1 VPSLRQN
8 FNYPEQLMN
17 KYLLVFL
24 SLLSSCSFFI
34 NQIDKDA
41 LIAEDKSKSTAPQ
54 NLALVFSH
62 NLSGETHP
70 CGCRHFPLGGLPQVA
85 GLFHNLSS
93 SAEVFY
99 VDTGDTF
106 FPSSAIPSTMKDS
119 LSFAANNLAL
129 GLDQMGLKYIVPG
142 DQDFAMGIE
151 FLKKLA
157 NSRKFEFLL
166 SNLSDES
173 IIKHKRFAV
182 IERNRSKIFM
192 IGFVAPD
199 VFNDKNSELF
209 TDVASTLPKIIE
221 ELKGQGFDSDNPY
234 HRLVVLSHAGI
245 DPDEKLATQFPFI
258 DWIIGAHSQSFLRF
272 SRDIGKVKIVQTLSK
287 NHYVGNI
294 NIDTNAKK
302 TSDTYVLHEVRDEL
316 EKSIPSNPFNKF
328 IANHKTRMNEIQL
341 QEQAHMGNEVVS
353 NAALAKYKPV
363 ASCIECHKPQVNFWQ
378 GTPHS
383 IAYTS
388 LMNVREQNNLQC
400 IKCHSLG
407 LGDPKGFTNAK
418 NMISFKSKPIID
430 YWNQAHALSSN
441 VQSVRKLTSSE
452 IRAVSKKWME
462 FDQKSEVK
470 NNFAN
475 VQCLNCHSVQD
486 EHPFNSDMQQTH
498 EQKTAHLKSKCI
510 SCHTADQ
517 SPEWY
522 DKNLK
527 NLNEKYFAQ
536 KFKKLSCPL
545 LQ

>member
-1 VPSLRQN
+1 
-8 FNYPEQLMN
+8 MK

-24 SLLSSCSFFI
+24 FLISSCSFFI
-34 NQIDKDA
+34 KQIDKDA
-41 LIAEDKSKSTAPQ
+41 MVAEDKSKSQ
-54 NLALVFSH
+54 NPKTLALVFSH

-85 GLFHNLSS
+85 GLFHNLSKN
-93 SAEVFY
+93 AEVFY

-106 FPSSAIPSTMKDS
+106 FPSSVIPKSMKDS

-151 FLKKLA
+151 FLKNLA
-157 NSRKFEFLL
+157 NTRNFEFLL
-166 SNLSDES
+166 SNLANES
-173 IIKHKRFAV
+173 LIKHKRFAV
-182 IERNRSKIFM
+182 IERNHSKIFL

-199 VFNDKNSELF
+199 VFNDKTSDLF
-209 TDVASTLPKIIE
+209 TDVATTLPKIIE
-221 ELKGQGFDSDNPY
+221 ELKAQGYNSENPF

-245 DPDEKLATQFPFI
+245 DPDEKLAAQFPFI

-272 SRDIGKVKIVQTLSK
+272 SRDVGNVKIVQTLSK

-302 TSDTYVLHEVRDEL
+302 DSDTYVLHEVRDEL
-316 EKSIPSNPFNKF
+316 EKSIPSNPFTKF
-328 IANHKTRMNEIQL
+328 IENHKARMNEIQL
-341 QEQAHMGNEVVS
+341 QEQSHMVNEIIP
-353 NAALAKYKPV
+353 NAPLAKYKPV
-363 ASCIECHKPQVNFWQ
+363 ASCIECHKPQADFWR

-383 IAYTS
+383 IAYAS

-418 NMISFKSKPIID
+418 NMVNFKSRPIID
-430 YWNQAHALSSN
+430 YWNQTHAMSAN
-441 VQSVRKLTSSE
+441 VKSVRKLASNE
-452 IRAVSKKWME
+452 IRAISKKWME
-462 FDQKSEVK
+462 LDQKSDVK
-470 NNFAN
+470 NNFSN

-486 EHPFNSDMQQTH
+486 EHPFNSNMQQTP
-498 EQKTAHLKSKCI
+498 EKNSAHVKSKCL

-522 DKNLK
+522 GKDLK
-527 NLNEKYFAQ
+527 TVNEKYFAQ
-536 KFKKLSCPL
+536 KFKKLSCPKV
-545 LQ
+545 Q